1 MNALTQPEMLAL
13 SDQSKRAF
21 NEILDRNAKELAEQR
36 SQAAARIR
44 AGMRRL
50 KPSAKGLSAKE
61 LLHRVRYGRHG
72 L

>member
-1 MNALTQPEMLAL
+1 MNALTQPEVLAL
-13 SDQSKRAF
+13 ADQSKREF
-21 NEILDRNAKELAEQR
+21 NEILDRNAEALAEQR

-50 KPSAKGLSAKE
+50 KSAAKGRTAKE
-61 LLHRVRYGRHG
+61 LLHQVRFGRHG

>member
-13 SDQSKRAF
+13 SDQSKREF
-21 NEILDRNAKELAEQR
+21 NAILDRNAEALAEQR

-50 KPSAKGLSAKE
+50 KSSAKGPSAKE
-61 LLHRVRYGRHG
+61 LLHQVRYGRHG
-72 L
+72 V